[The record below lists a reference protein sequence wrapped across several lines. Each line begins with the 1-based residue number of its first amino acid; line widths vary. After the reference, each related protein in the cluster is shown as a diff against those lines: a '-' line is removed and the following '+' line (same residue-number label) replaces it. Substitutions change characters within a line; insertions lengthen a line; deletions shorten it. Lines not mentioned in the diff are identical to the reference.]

1 MKDHVTDGI
10 VDGCQAMFVCPQA
23 HFALFRSVI
32 STIVVLLSMKQ
43 LRMKRADGTLI
54 WIQLTVN
61 AVRDSSGQIIESRTT
76 IVDITERKRAEDALR
91 TNEHRLASIYDTVS
105 DVIFHLSIEP
115 GGVFR
120 FSSVNPAFSR
130 VTGLPA
136 DAVVGKRVDEIIP
149 EPSLAMVLAKYRQAI
164 EEKTIIRWEETTDYP
179 TGRLSGEVS
188 IAPVCDD
195 AGICTHLVGSVHDI
209 TDRKRAED
217 AIRQANRQLN
227 LMTSITR
234 HDINNKISIITGYL
248 AIAKKKFT
256 DPTLADY
263 FGKMESAIKAIQT
276 QIEFTRVY
284 HDLGTREP
292 QWEEL
297 GKVLPKSHVPP
308 NVFLN
313 AEIAGIEVYADP
325 MLEKVFFNLLDNSI
339 RHGQHVTEIRVSSCQ
354 SPEGLKILWED
365 NGIGIVPEEKEK
377 IFERGFGR
385 NTGLGMFLAREI
397 LSLTG
402 ISIRE
407 TGTEGKGARFE
418 IIVPPGKFRPA

>member
-1 MKDHVTDGI
+1 MCDIYDLPESPERLCGLSSDEMIEKI
-10 VDGCQAMFVCPQA
+10 MN
-23 HFALFRSVI
+23 LYI
-32 STIVVLLSMKQ
+32 SPSETSGRIRELTTQGKPVNGREIPLQNRRVVLVDYIPLFDEKGQ
-43 LRMKRADGTLI
+43 RRGRI
-54 WIQLTVN
+54 WHHQ
-61 AVRDSSGQIIESRTT
+61 
-76 IVDITERKRAEDALR
+76 
-91 TNEHRLASIYDTVS
+91 
-105 DVIFHLSIEP
+105 
-115 GGVFR
+115 
-120 FSSVNPAFSR
+120 
-130 VTGLPA
+130 
-136 DAVVGKRVDEIIP
+136 
-149 EPSLAMVLAKYRQAI
+149 
-164 EEKTIIRWEETTDYP
+164 
-179 TGRLSGEVS
+179 
-188 IAPVCDD
+188 
-195 AGICTHLVGSVHDI
+195 DI

-248 AIAKKKFT
+248 AVAKKKFT

-297 GKVLPKSHVPP
+297 GKVLSKSHVPP

-354 SPEGLKILWED
+354 SPEGLKIFWED